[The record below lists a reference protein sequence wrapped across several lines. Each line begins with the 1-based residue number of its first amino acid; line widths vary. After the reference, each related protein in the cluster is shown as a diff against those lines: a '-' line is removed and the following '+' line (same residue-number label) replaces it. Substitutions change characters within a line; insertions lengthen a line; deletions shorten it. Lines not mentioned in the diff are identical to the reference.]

1 MLVAIAGEFVE
12 GGVIGDRIRRV
23 LVELVAKVPGRLEL
37 RSNLLN
43 DRLYLL
49 FRGGIQVV
57 AGLVHHLGQL
67 ADGCEL
73 GGIAGNG
80 PEHLDGTLYFRARCV
95 GPKRH

>member
-23 LVELVAKVPGRLEL
+23 LVELVAKSRT
-37 RSNLLN
+37 RSDLLN

-49 FRGGIQVV
+49 FRSGIQVV

-67 ADGCEL
+67 ADGCEFR
-73 GGIAGNG
+73 GIVGNR
-80 PEHLDGTLYFRARCV
+80 PEHLGGGFNLRARCV